1 MCTATVNSAAR
12 RKAVWPTE
20 RRAGHAAK
28 PCNHFASV
36 CKSKPAT
43 QRQVCDIENEELLT
57 LRNGDK
63 VRAYCHLNVN
73 GKSVHF
79 MLDCGA
85 TVNVLPFV
93 DESAVNQSSTEQS

>member
-1 MCTATVNSAAR
+1 MC
-12 RKAVWPTE
+12 
-20 RRAGHAAK
+20 
-28 PCNHFASV
+28 
-36 CKSKPAT
+36 
-43 QRQVCDIENEELLT
+43 EELLT

-73 GKSVHF
+73 GKAVHF

>member
-1 MCTATVNSAAR
+1 
-12 RKAVWPTE
+12 
-20 RRAGHAAK
+20 
-28 PCNHFASV
+28 
-36 CKSKPAT
+36 
-43 QRQVCDIENEELLT
+43 VCDIENEELLT